1 MKIEDTFH
9 WYIYICS
16 RLCKKHYSFI
26 CRHWFENFVF
36 VMLAWTDA
44 KYYSSSFFFFMSWPS
59 CWKTHFS
66 FVNPTRPAG
75 KRISPLLAQCKN
87 HLSFA
92 GLAHKKNRLSFTFLA
107 WLIVKIIFHLPAWLG
122 PQAGPD
128 VGLGPYSDQCKFLLH
143 VSIIS

>member
-44 KYYSSSFFFFMSWPS
+44 QYYSSSSSSFFFIVQPNH
-59 CWKTHFS
+59 WKPHFS
-66 FVNPTRPAG
+66 FGSPAHW
-75 KRISPLLAQCKN
+75 KN
-87 HLSFA
+87 CLSFA
-92 GLAHKKNRLSFTFLA
+92 D
-107 WLIVKIIFHLPAWLG
+107 P
-122 PQAGPD
+122 
-128 VGLGPYSDQCKFLLH
+128 
-143 VSIIS
+143 